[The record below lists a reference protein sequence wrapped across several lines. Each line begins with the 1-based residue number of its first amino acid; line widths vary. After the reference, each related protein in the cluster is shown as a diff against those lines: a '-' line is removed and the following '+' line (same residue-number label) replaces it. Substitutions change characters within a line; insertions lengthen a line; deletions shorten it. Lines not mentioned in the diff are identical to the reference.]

1 MGDDVGAVVVGL
13 RVGDSVGRLVV
24 GRTDGDS
31 VTMFVGDPVGES
43 VTGMKLA
50 IRVCVG
56 ALDTGLTVG
65 LLVIGSAVVGALV
78 VGLRVGDSVGRLVV
92 GRTDGDSVT
101 MFVGDPV
108 GAFVTG
114 MKLAIRV

>member
-31 VTMFVGDPVGES
+31 VTMPVGDPVG

-92 GRTDGDSVT
+92 GWTDGDSVT

-108 GAFVTG
+108 GASVTG